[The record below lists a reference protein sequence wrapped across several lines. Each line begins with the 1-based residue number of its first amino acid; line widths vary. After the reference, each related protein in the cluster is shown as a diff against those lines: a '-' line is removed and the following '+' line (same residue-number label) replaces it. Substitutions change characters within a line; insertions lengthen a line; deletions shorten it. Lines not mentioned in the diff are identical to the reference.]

1 MQIRVQVGDFR
12 LEEKEKKAINE
23 VLDSGRISEGKKV
36 REFEQKFAQFI
47 GTKHCVATSSGSGAM
62 ITGLSVLKFY
72 DKLNIKNGAKVIT
85 TPLTYIATSNS
96 ILMSG
101 YEPVY
106 VDVDRKRLVIT
117 PDSIKAHLE
126 GVDDTSDY
134 RIILPVHLMGYAAE
148 IDKINKIAKDYGMLT
163 IEDCAQAHGTLYKGK
178 RLGSWSLWG
187 DFSFYIAH
195 NIQAGEMG
203 AITTDDYEIARLAK
217 KFKAQGRM
225 CDCPVC
231 TRMQGT
237 CPKLSKGEEDIDPR
251 FTHDILGANF
261 KPMEF
266 QAALGLTQ
274 LEKVEWIIQK
284 RAENLKYLNEGLSR
298 FSDVLELPLYSKET
312 SYLAYPIVIT
322 NSNKINRK
330 RMRKELEDRGIETRP
345 LFGSIPTQQPAYRA
359 YKPKYEGKLPNAD
372 YLGLNAFYIGVHQ
385 YLTQEDLDYVIKSF
399 ADIIK

>member
-23 VLDSGRISEGKKV
+23 VLASGRISEGKKV

-47 GTKHCVATSSGSGAM
+47 GTKHCIATSSGSGAM
-62 ITGLSVLKFY
+62 ITGLSILKFY
-72 DKLNIKNGAKVIT
+72 DKLNINNGAKVIT
-85 TPLTYIATSNS
+85 TPLSYIATSNS
-96 ILMSG
+96 ILMAG

-106 VDVDRKRLVIT
+106 VDVDRKKLVIT

-126 GVDDTSDY
+126 SVDDTSSY

-148 IDKINKIAKDYGMLT
+148 MDKINKIAKDYGMIT

-178 RLGSWSLWG
+178 RLGSWSLWA

-203 AITTDDYEIARLAK
+203 AITTDDYEIARLSK

-237 CPKLSKGEEDIDPR
+237 CPKMPKGEEDIDPR
-251 FTHDILGANF
+251 FTHDIFGANF

-274 LEKVEWIIQK
+274 LEKAEWIIQK

-298 FSDVLELPLYSKET
+298 FSDILELPTYSKDT
-312 SYLAYPIVIT
+312 SYLAYPIVI
-322 NSNKINRK
+322 NNPAKISRK
-330 RMRKELEDRGIETRP
+330 RIRKELEERGIETRP
-345 LFGSIPTQQPAYRA
+345 LFGSIPTQQPAYKEF
-359 YKPKYEGKLPNAD
+359 KPKYEGKLPNAD
-372 YLGLNAFYIGVHQ
+372 YLGLNAFYIGIHQ

-399 ADIIK
+399 AEILK

>member
-85 TPLTYIATSNS
+85 APLTYIATSNS

-126 GVDDTSDY
+126 SVDDTSNY
-134 RIILPVHLMGYAAE
+134 KIILPVHLMGYAAE
-148 IDKINKIAKDYGMLT
+148 MDKINKIAKEYGLVT

-178 RLGSWSLWG
+178 RLGSWSLWA

-203 AITTDDYEIARLAK
+203 AITTDDYEIARLSK

-231 TRMQGT
+231 TRMEGK
-237 CPKLSKGEEDIDPR
+237 CPKLGRGEDDVDPR
-251 FTHDILGANF
+251 FTHDIFGANF

-274 LEKVEWIIQK
+274 LEKAEWIIQK
-284 RAENLKYLNEGLSR
+284 RIENVKYLNDGLEK
-298 FSDVLELPLYSKET
+298 FSDVLELPAYSKET
-312 SYLAYPIVIT
+312 SYLAYPVTIKDPR
-322 NSNKINRK
+322 KISRK
-330 RMRKELEDRGIETRP
+330 RIRNELENRGIETRP
-345 LFGSIPTQQPAYRA
+345 LFGSIPTQQPAYKEF
-359 YKPKYEGKLPNAD
+359 KPKYEGKLPNAD

-399 ADIIK
+399 AEILK

>member
-126 GVDDTSDY
+126 SMDDTSNY
-134 RIILPVHLMGYAAE
+134 KIILPVHLMGYAAE
-148 IDKINKIAKDYGMLT
+148 MDKINKIAKEHGLVT

-178 RLGSWSLWG
+178 RLGSWSLWA

-203 AITTDDYEIARLAK
+203 AITTDDYEIARLSK

-237 CPKLSKGEEDIDPR
+237 CPKLSKGEEDVDPR

-274 LEKVEWIIQK
+274 LEKAEWIIQK
-284 RAENLKYLNEGLSR
+284 RAENVKHLNEGLSK
-298 FSDVLELPLYSKET
+298 FSDVLELPIYSKET
-312 SYLAYPIVIT
+312 SYLAYPVVIK

-345 LFGSIPTQQPAYRA
+345 LFGSIPTQQPAYKEF
-359 YKPKYEGKLPNAD
+359 KPKYEGKLPNAD
-372 YLGLNAFYIGVHQ
+372 FLGLNAFYIGVHQ

-399 ADIIK
+399 AEILK

>member
-12 LEEKEKKAINE
+12 LGEREKKAINE

-47 GTKHCVATSSGSGAM
+47 GTKHCVATSSGAGAM

-72 DKLNIKNGAKVIT
+72 DALNIKNGAKVIT

-106 VDVDRKRLVIT
+106 VDVDRKRMVIT

-126 GVDDTSDY
+126 SVDDTSNY
-134 RIILPVHLMGYAAE
+134 KIILPVHLMGYAAE
-148 IDKINKIAKDYGMLT
+148 MDKINKIAKEYGMVT
-163 IEDCAQAHGTLYKGK
+163 IEDSAQAHGTIYNGK
-178 RLGSWSLWG
+178 KLGSWSLWA

-203 AITTDDYEIARLAK
+203 AITTDDPEIARLSK

-225 CDCPVC
+225 CDCSVC
-231 TRMQGT
+231 TRMQGI
-237 CPKLSKGEEDIDPR
+237 CPRMPKGEEDVDPR

-261 KPMEF
+261 KPMEV

-274 LEKVEWIIQK
+274 LEKAEWIIRK
-284 RAENLKYLNEGLSR
+284 RVENVKYLNEGLAK
-298 FSDVLELPLYSKET
+298 FSDALDLPIFSNEV
-312 SYLAYPIVIT
+312 SYLAYPIVIK
-322 NSNKINRK
+322 NPKKISRK
-330 RMRKELEDRGIETRP
+330 RLRKELEDKGIETRP
-345 LFGSIPTQQPAYRA
+345 LFGSIPTQQPAYKEYR
-359 YKPKYEGKLPNAD
+359 PQYEGKLPNAE
-372 YLGLNAFYIGVHQ
+372 YLGLNAFYIGIHQ
-385 YLTQEDLDYVIKSF
+385 YLTQDDLDYVVKSF
-399 ADIIK
+399 SEILR

>member
-23 VLDSGRISEGKKV
+23 VLASGRISEGKKV

-47 GTKHCVATSSGSGAM
+47 GTKHCIATSSGSGAM
-62 ITGLSVLKFY
+62 ITGLSILKFY
-72 DKLNIKNGAKVIT
+72 DKLNINNGAKVIT
-85 TPLTYIATSNS
+85 TPLSYIATSNS
-96 ILMSG
+96 ILMAG

-106 VDVDRKRLVIT
+106 VDVDRKKLVIT

-126 GVDDTSDY
+126 SVDDTSSY

-148 IDKINKIAKDYGMLT
+148 MDKINKIAKDYGMIT

-178 RLGSWSLWG
+178 RLGSWSLWA

-203 AITTDDYEIARLAK
+203 AITTDDYEIARLSK

-237 CPKLSKGEEDIDPR
+237 CPKMPKGEEDIDPR
-251 FTHDILGANF
+251 FTHDIFGANF

-274 LEKVEWIIQK
+274 LEKAEWIIQK

-298 FSDVLELPLYSKET
+298 FSDILELPTYSKDT
-312 SYLAYPIVIT
+312 SYLAYPIVI
-322 NSNKINRK
+322 NNPAKISRK
-330 RMRKELEDRGIETRP
+330 RIRKELEERGIETRP
-345 LFGSIPTQQPAYRA
+345 LFGSIPTQQPAYKEF
-359 YKPKYEGKLPNAD
+359 KPKYEGKLPNAD
-372 YLGLNAFYIGVHQ
+372 YLGLNAFYIGIHQ
-385 YLTQEDLDYVIKSF
+385 YLTQEDLDYITNAFSE
-399 ADIIK
+399 ILG

>member
-1 MQIRVQVGDFR
+1 MAIRVQVGDFKIG
-12 LEEKEKKAINE
+12 EKEKKAIMD

-101 YEPVY
+101 YEPIY
-106 VDVDRKRLVIT
+106 VDVDESRLVIT

-126 GVDDTSDY
+126 SLDDTSNY
-134 RIILPVHLMGYAAE
+134 KIILPVHLMGYAAE
-148 IDKINKIAKDYGMLT
+148 MDKINKIAKEHGLVT

-178 RLGSWSLWG
+178 KLGSWSLWA

-225 CDCPVC
+225 CDCPIC
-231 TRMQGT
+231 TRAQGT
-237 CPKLSKGEEDIDPR
+237 CPKLGKGEDDMDPR
-251 FTHDILGANF
+251 FTHDIMGANF

-266 QAALGLTQ
+266 QAALGLVQ
-274 LEKVEWIIQK
+274 LEKADWILEK
-284 RAENLKYLNEGLSR
+284 RAENVKYLNEGLQK
-298 FSDVLELPLYSKET
+298 FSDVLTLPIYSKEI
-312 SYLAYPIVIT
+312 SYLAYPIIIKDPKRI
-322 NSNKINRK
+322 SRKKIRE
-330 RMRKELEDRGIETRP
+330 ELEKKGIETRP
-345 LFGSIPTQQPAYRA
+345 LFGCIPTQQPAYSA
-359 YKPKYEGKLPNAD
+359 YKSKYAGKLPNAE
-372 YLGLNAFYIGVHQ
+372 YLGKNAFYIGVHQ
-385 YLTQEDLDYVIKSF
+385 YLTQDDLDYVISSF
-399 ADIIK
+399 SQIL